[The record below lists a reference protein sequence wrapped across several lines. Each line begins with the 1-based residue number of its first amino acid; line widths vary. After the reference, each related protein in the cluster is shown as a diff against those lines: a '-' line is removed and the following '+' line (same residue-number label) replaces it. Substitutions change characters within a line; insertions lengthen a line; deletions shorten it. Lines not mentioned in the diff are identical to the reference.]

1 MGPGALKMLLS
12 FQQTLRQPLLQ
23 VGGKALV
30 LARMNEA
37 GFNVPHALCLPASVY
52 RQYLADTDLEQRIAM
67 ELGRKAF
74 ADMRWEELWDAA
86 LRIRHL
92 FLAAPLPA
100 SYAKSLW
107 DEVEETFGD
116 RPLVVRSS
124 APGEDSSGSSF
135 AGLHESLVN
144 VRGPVALEMAVRKVW
159 ASLWSDRALLYRQ
172 ELGLDVHRSAMA
184 VLIQELV
191 SGEKSGVAFSRSP
204 VDPQRTVIEAVWGL
218 NQGLVDGSIEPDHWE
233 LDRDSG
239 QLLEHRAAARQQA
252 LLPGTDG
259 VQTIELAAGQAAK
272 PPLDEAELAR
282 VAALAQGLEDLH
294 GRPQDVEWTFDGPRL
309 LMLQSRAVTARH
321 DADADDQRVRMLSLH
336 RSVTN
341 LQQLRQRIEQE
352 VMPGMEAAA
361 AELATVDPASL
372 SDQALADEIRKR
384 RRVLEEWEAVYRSEC
399 IPMAHGVRV
408 FGEFYNDQLQPA
420 DPFAFTRLLQGAGMR
435 AVKRNRELVELAAE
449 VRGRQDWQR
458 ALAAAGDLPVELAE
472 ALHPLADSIGL
483 SPKQSGR
490 LLLELARKDLP
501 QAGAEDP
508 EILQTEYLAHFG
520 SDRRSWAAELLE
532 LGRASYRLRDDDN
545 LSMDRIHRQV
555 HLAEEEGRRRLAV
568 RPNAELTECLKP
580 QADDVKDSNRTTSPE
595 QVRVRQIQGQ
605 PAGAGVASASARIVS
620 GPQDLADFRAGEILV
635 CDAIDPAMTFIVPL
649 AAAVVE
655 RRGGMLIHGA
665 IIAREYGLPCV
676 TGIRDAAD
684 IIRTG
689 DRVTVDGYLGIVIID
704 RQNPD
709 RDG

>member
-1 MGPGALKMLLS
+1 MKILLS
-12 FQQTLRQPLLQ
+12 PQQALRQPLLQ

-37 GFNVPHALCLPASVY
+37 GFKVPHALCLPASVY
-52 RQYLADTDLEQRIAM
+52 RQYLEDTDLEQHIAM

-100 SYAKSLW
+100 SFAKSLW

-124 APGEDSSGSSF
+124 APGEDSSGASF
-135 AGLHESLVN
+135 AGLHESVVN

-204 VDPQRTVIEAVWGL
+204 IDPERTVVEAVWGL

-233 LDRDSG
+233 LDRSSG
-239 QLLEHRAAARQQA
+239 QLLEHRAVPRQQA
-252 LLPGTDG
+252 LRPGTDG
-259 VQTIELAAGQAAK
+259 VRTIDLAAEQAAR
-272 PPLDEAELAR
+272 PPLDEAELAQ
-282 VAALAQGLEDLH
+282 VVALAQGLEDLY

-321 DADADDQRVRMLSLH
+321 EADADDQRVRMLSLH

-372 SDQALADEIRKR
+372 SDQALADAIRKR
-384 RRVLEEWEAVYRSEC
+384 RQVLEDWEAVYRREC

-408 FGEFYNDQLQPA
+408 FGEFYNDELQPA

-435 AVKRNRELVELAAE
+435 AVNRNRELVQLAAE

-458 ALAAAGDLPVELAE
+458 ALAAAGDLPTGLVE

-490 LLLELARKDLP
+490 LLLQLAQRDSP
-501 QAGAEDP
+501 QSGSESP
-508 EILQTEYLAHFG
+508 ETLQAEYLAHFT
-520 SDRRSWAAELLE
+520 SDRRPWASELLE

-545 LSMDRIHRQV
+545 LSMDRIRRQV
-555 HLAEEEGRRRLAV
+555 YLAEEEGRKRLAV
-568 RPNAELTECLKP
+568 HPNAELAGLLKP
-580 QADDVKDSNRTTSPE
+580 QPDSAEKANRTVLLE
-595 QVRVRQIQGQ
+595 KVRVRQIQGQ
-605 PAGAGVASASARIVS
+605 PAGAGVACARARVID
-620 GPQDLADFRAGEILV
+620 GPQDLSDFRAGEILV

-704 RQNPD
+704 RQDSD
-709 RDG
+709 RDS